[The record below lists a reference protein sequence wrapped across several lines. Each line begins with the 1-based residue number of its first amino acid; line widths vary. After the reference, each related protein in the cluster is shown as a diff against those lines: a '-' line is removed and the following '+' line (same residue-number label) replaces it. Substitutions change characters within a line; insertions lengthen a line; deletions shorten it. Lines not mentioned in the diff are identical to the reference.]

1 MEPNPVYGMEAAGN
15 EGHIPTQPNP
25 VYGMETASNEGHI
38 PTQPNPVYGVGTAR
52 ISPVVVKN
60 PASS

>member
-1 MEPNPVYGMEAAGN
+1 MIISAEGEIEMEPNPVYGMEAAGN

-25 VYGMETASNEGHI
+25 VYGM
-38 PTQPNPVYGVGTAR
+38 GTAG